1 MINWEGENKKTFS
14 LSAKRSDC
22 IEKDLCILGGSGL

>member
-14 LSAKRSDC
+14 LSAKRSNC
-22 IEKDLCILGGSGL
+22 IDKGGNYYES